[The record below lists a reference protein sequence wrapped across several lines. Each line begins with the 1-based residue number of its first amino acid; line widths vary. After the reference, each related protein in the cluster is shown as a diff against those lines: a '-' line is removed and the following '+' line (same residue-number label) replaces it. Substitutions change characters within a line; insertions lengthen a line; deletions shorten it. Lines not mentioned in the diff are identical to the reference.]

1 MNTQTRAAPSRLQF
15 FPVSFFAVVM
25 GMSGLTLAWHQ
36 GQRALHIGLPIGHM
50 LAAVT
55 FFIFLGLL
63 AAYLV
68 KLVKYPRAVLG
79 ELNHPVQMS
88 FVPTISISLLLL
100 STCMLDLHRPLAI
113 GLWMAG
119 AALHLVLSLHVIR
132 SWINHE
138 HFQVGHLNPAWFIP
152 AVGNVIVP
160 ITGTALGYVE
170 LSWFFYAI
178 GISFWIILLVIV
190 FNRILFHD
198 AIPAMLLPTMFIL
211 IAPPAVGFISY
222 VKLTGGVDSFAHVLY
237 YLALFFTLLLAIEI
251 PRFARLPF
259 FLSWWAYSFPLA
271 AMTLASFLMGA
282 KSGLPFFTTLGLGLL
297 FVLSAL
303 IVLLAARTIMAIAA
317 KRICVPHD
325 TGGKNPARA
334 G

>member
-1 MNTQTRAAPSRLQF
+1 MNAQTRAAPSRLQL

-25 GMSGLTLAWHQ
+25 GMSGLTLAWHK
-36 GQRALHIGLPIGHM
+36 GAHKLGMTWPLGHA

-55 FFIFLGLL
+55 FFIFLAL
-63 AAYLV
+63 AAIYLL
-68 KLVKYPRAVLG
+68 KLAKYPKAVIE
-79 ELNHPVQMS
+79 ELNHPVKMP
-88 FVPTISISLLLL
+88 FVPAISISMLLL
-100 STCMLDLHRPLAI
+100 SICMLDLHPSLAI

-119 AALHLVLSLHVIR
+119 AALHLVLTLHVIR

-160 ITGTALGYVE
+160 ITGTALGYME

-237 YLALFFTLLLAIEI
+237 YLALFLTLLLAIEI

-282 KSGLPFFTTLGLGLL
+282 KSGLPFFTTLALALL
-297 FVLSAL
+297 FILSGL
-303 IVLLAARTIMAIAA
+303 IVLLAVKTIMAIAA
-317 KRICVPHD
+317 KKICVPHD
-325 TGGKNPARA
+325 TGGKAPAKA
-334 G
+334 D